1 MFQALKQIFHALQ
14 YIFQVLKYY
23 LVAKVSKFLQPRI
36 SIFFVVVPRY
46 VADQF
51 VDSRLI
57 HRLV

>member
-23 LVAKVSKFLQPRI
+23 LVVKVSKFLQPRI
-36 SIFFVVVPRY
+36 SIFFVVVPRH
-46 VADQF
+46 VTDQF